1 MNIFQLAWRNIGR
14 NRRRTISTVG
24 AMALALLLCVLY
36 STLVTGMVNGMEEG
50 VVEVGVG
57 DIQLHEPGYLD
68 RPSIYDRIQ
77 NVDALIDTIHS
88 HGFLASP
95 RLTGS
100 SLLAANDTAIGGAL
114 YGVDTVLDSQVSII
128 PDRVDEGQWLD
139 PSDPNGVVVGRRAAR
154 ALSLEVGDELVA
166 LGQAADGSMANDL
179 FTVRGI
185 LSPISDG
192 IDRAGVFLHT
202 GTFRDYFVVP
212 TGVHQIIL
220 RRPSGEELDP
230 AAATVAALAPHLD
243 VKTWRQ
249 LNPTFAQ
256 FMDAASQAV
265 FIIAFILYLLVAI
278 VIVNAMLMSVFERIK
293 EFGVLKAIG
302 VGPYQVVSLILVETL
317 MQAAIATA
325 IGAAVG
331 GGLVGYFQSIGGI
344 PIDFMAGMS
353 LMGQSLQDTLPVT
366 STAAALILPV
376 ILLVVFAF
384 LSAIYP
390 AIKAA
395 RISPVEAMQHQ

>member
-192 IDRAGVFLHT
+192 IDRAGVFLHI

-230 AAATVAALAPHLD
+230 AAATVATLVPHLD

-331 GGLVGYFQSIGGI
+331 GSLVGYFQSIGGI
-344 PIDFMAGMS
+344 PINFMAGMS

>member
-1 MNIFQLAWRNIGR
+1 
-14 NRRRTISTVG
+14 
-24 AMALALLLCVLY
+24 MALALLLCVLY

-192 IDRAGVFLHT
+192 IDRAGVFLHI

-230 AAATVAALAPHLD
+230 AAATVATLVPHLD

-331 GGLVGYFQSIGGI
+331 GSLVGYFQSIGGI
-344 PIDFMAGMS
+344 PINFMAGMS